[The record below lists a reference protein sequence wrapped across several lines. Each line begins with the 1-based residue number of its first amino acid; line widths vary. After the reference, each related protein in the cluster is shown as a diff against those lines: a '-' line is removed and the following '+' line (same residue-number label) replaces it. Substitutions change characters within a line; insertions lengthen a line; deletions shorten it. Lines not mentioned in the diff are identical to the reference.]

1 MPLTCIRHT
10 DLPNTSRLFVDFLY
24 EFDRVRPFYSHAPL
38 EADSFA
44 AAAGEI
50 QYPDD
55 RRAALVAA
63 LAEIN
68 APGDALDRLARPGT
82 VAVVTGQQVGLYSGP
97 TYTVYK
103 ALTAAKLAK
112 RLTESGIAAVPVFW
126 LATEDHDFDEVRVAW
141 TFDNGHQ
148 TSSLSLDSTLASGG
162 PVGSIAPSSYPN
174 QALRQTLQDF
184 PHGKEVAALV
194 EECYRPGA
202 SLGGAFRE
210 LLTRL
215 LSGYGLLVIDPS
227 RPSVRQL
234 ARPLIEAA
242 LANAPGL
249 TEHLLARNRRLAG
262 LGYHA
267 QVHVEEHTSLVFLLE
282 GGKRVALKRKDD
294 DYFAAARKLTRDDLL
309 SSDLSPNALLRP
321 VVQDAI
327 LPTAAYIGGPA
338 ELAYLAQAEVLYR
351 ELLGRMPVVL
361 PRASF
366 SLTDFR
372 ANKLL
377 NRYDLELTD
386 LFHGIDP
393 LRERIAR
400 KLVPPELSDS
410 LQQAHHGTMSSIDQL
425 AARLDGFDPSLGA
438 ALVKNRQKIQHQL
451 GKIEGK
457 IRREAL
463 KRDGRAASDAEWLY
477 NLLFPHKH
485 LQERI
490 YSILPFIARHGP
502 DLIDRIYDQVELGCP
517 DHRVLEI

>member
-1 MPLTCIRHT
+1 MPVNCVRHT
-10 DLPNTSRLFVDFLY
+10 DLPSTSRLFADFLY
-24 EFDRVRPFYSHAPL
+24 DFDRVRPFYRHAPL
-38 EADSFA
+38 EADSFTA
-44 AAAGEI
+44 AAREI
-50 QYPDD
+50 DYPDD

-68 APGDALDRLARPGT
+68 AEGEALDRLGQSGT

-103 ALTAAKLAK
+103 ALTAVKLAR
-112 RLTESGIAAVPVFW
+112 RLTKSGVVAVPVFW
-126 LATEDHDFDEVRVAW
+126 LATEDHDFDEVRVAS

-148 TSSLSLDSTLASGG
+148 TATVSLDSALATGG
-162 PVGSIAPSSYPN
+162 PVGWIAPSAYPN
-174 QALRQTLQDF
+174 QTLRQTLEDF
-184 PHGKEVAALV
+184 PHGREMAALV

-202 SLGGAFRE
+202 SLGDAFRE

-215 LSGYGLLVIDPS
+215 LAGYGLLVIDPL
-227 RPSVRQL
+227 RPAVRQL

-242 LANAPGL
+242 LGKAAEL
-249 TEHLLARNRRLAG
+249 TAHLLERNRQLAA

-267 QVHVEEHTSLVFLLE
+267 QVHVEDHTSLVFLLE

-294 DYFAAARKLTRDDLL
+294 DYFAAARKLTREDLL
-309 SSDLSPNALLRP
+309 AFDLSPNALLRP
-321 VVQDAI
+321 VVQDSI
-327 LPTAAYIGGPA
+327 LPTAAYVGGPA

-377 NRYDLELTD
+377 NRYELELTD

-393 LRERIAR
+393 LRERIAG

-410 LQQAHHGTMSSIDQL
+410 LQQAHHGTMSAIDQL
-425 AARLDGFDPSLGA
+425 AARLGSFDPSLAA
-438 ALVKNRQKIQHQL
+438 ALTQSRQKIQYQM

-457 IRREAL
+457 VRREAL

-490 YSILPFIARHGP
+490 YSILPFIARHGS